1 MTHKKPLIEVAALT
15 IAGSDSCGGAG
26 IQADLKTFQ
35 ALGVYGASVITAVTA
50 QNTRAVAA
58 AEPISPDL
66 ITAQIEAV
74 LEDLPVRAVKTGML
88 PDAAT
93 VEAICEVLEPRQG
106 EFSLVV
112 DPVLVAT
119 SGAALT
125 LEDTIAAL
133 KQRLFPLADL
143 VTPNLAEARALAGSD
158 EDAARAASE
167 LLELGCGAVLLKGGH
182 LEGETIVD
190 RLVRANGQRS
200 FEHPNT
206 PGEYHGT
213 GCCLSAAITALMARG
228 SDLEAA
234 VRQGIDHV
242 QNLIAN
248 ARRPLRGQ
256 LYLLN

>member
-1 MTHKKPLIEVAALT
+1 MTHRKPVIELAALT

-26 IQADLKTFQ
+26 IQADLKAFQ

-50 QNTRAVAA
+50 QNTLAVRTAD
-58 AEPISPDL
+58 PVPPDL
-66 ITAQIEAV
+66 ITAQLEAV
-74 LEDLPVRAVKTGML
+74 LEDLPVKAVKTGML

-93 VEAICEVLEPRQG
+93 VEAVCDVLERRRN
-106 EFSLVV
+106 EFRLVV

-133 KQRLFPLADL
+133 KRRLFPLADL
-143 VTPNLAEARALAGSD
+143 VTPNLAETRALAGGD
-158 EDAARAASE
+158 GNAERAVGE
-167 LLELGCGAVLLKGGH
+167 LLDMGCGAVLIKGGH
-182 LEGETIVD
+182 LEGETITDHLVTASG
-190 RLVRANGQRS
+190 RLS

-213 GCCLSAAITALMARG
+213 GCSLSAAITALMARG
-228 SDLEAA
+228 RDLEDA
-234 VRQGIDHV
+234 VRLGIDHV
-242 QNLIAN
+242 QDLIAN

-256 LYLLN
+256 LHLLN